1 MLVVQSSQAVA
12 VHQSTVAKFIVYFLD
27 TFNFLYKIPM
37 ALSTDQPKITKEQDR
52 FQRYEFAK
60 RIANMVTVNDSENSL
75 VVGLY
80 GKWGEGKTSVMNFIK
95 QELPKECIV
104 VNFNPWLF
112 NDEERLIKAFFN
124 DVAAALKQSI
134 HKPKE
139 NIGKVL
145 SEYGNLIGSVKVAG
159 LGFSGLSTLGDKWK
173 DVTVEQLKAR
183 VDAIITTSGKRIVV
197 FVDDIDRLDVREIQ
211 NIFKLI
217 KLVGDFSNTTYILAF
232 DDEMVATALAPVYGN
247 GESHTGY
254 QFLEKIIQV
263 PLIIPKATKAAL
275 VKYTMELLGDIIKKA
290 KIELATRDIE
300 NFRNVFDENFVP
312 AINNPRLAIRYAN
325 SLFFSLPLLYGEVSV
340 VDLMLV
346 EALKV
351 FYPPAYDFMRMN
363 SPLFLTDNMRERGV
377 FRLENPDKST
387 INTEVGKLLE
397 KFGQKEKNRIMA
409 VWQNL
414 FPQYQYITSNRVY
427 REDSWRDW
435 YRTKSICSGKYFER
449 YFTYV
454 VIQGDLSDVF
464 FDQFLKELNHLTI
477 AEAKEKLDTL
487 LEQTELP
494 DVIFKLRLWE
504 DSLNNT
510 QSETLLGLLATIGS
524 ELAIEPDEFASYTS
538 RAEGA
543 KIIAQLICNFDKS
556 ERAEQAIKAF
566 GYTDVLEFALE
577 MCYWLFYKEEKLI
590 FKDLPAQDV
599 KKIHHYFV
607 DRFRNALNDDNFFT
621 LLSDANLWR
630 VFSWWKEEDNESFQA
645 QITKTI
651 NSAEQAIS
659 IIKVFAATITSWGGS
674 QGPQTYKGG
683 FTESK
688 YDAMTDIIE
697 PELIY
702 RILNE
707 TEKYHL
713 NKVNLQMIDNNGR
726 MKDEELANVFIQF
739 YEKKHL
745 RLSDIND

>member
-1 MLVVQSSQAVA
+1 
-12 VHQSTVAKFIVYFLD
+12 
-27 TFNFLYKIPM
+27 M
-37 ALSTDQPKITKEQDR
+37 ALSTDQPKVTKEQDR

-60 RIANMVTVNDSENSL
+60 RIANMVTINDSENSL

-95 QELPKECIV
+95 QELPEECIV

-145 SEYGNLIGSVKVAG
+145 SEYGSLIGNIKVG
-159 LGFSGLSTLGDKWK
+159 GFSFGSALSNIGDKWK

-183 VDAIITTSGKRIVV
+183 VDAIITASGKKIVV
-197 FVDDIDRLDVREIQ
+197 CVDDIDRLDVREIQ

-247 GESHTGY
+247 GEKHTGY

-275 VKYTMELLGDIIKKA
+275 VKYTIELLDDIIKKA
-290 KIELATRDIE
+290 KVELTTKDVE

-363 SPLFLTDNMRERGV
+363 ASLFLADNMRERGA
-377 FRLENPDKST
+377 FRPDNPDKGT
-387 INTEVGKLLE
+387 INTEIGKLLE
-397 KFGQKEKNRIMA
+397 QFSQKEKNRIMA

-414 FPQYQYITSNRVY
+414 FPQYQYITANRAY
-427 REDSWRDW
+427 PEDSWRDW

-449 YFTYV
+449 YFTYA

-464 FDQFLKELNHLTI
+464 FDQFLKELNQLSIT
-477 AEAKEKLDTL
+477 EAKDKLDTL

-504 DSLNNT
+504 DSLNQT
-510 QSETLLGLLATIGS
+510 QSETLIGLLATIGA
-524 ELAIEPDEFASYTS
+524 ELPVEPGEFASYTS

-543 KIIAQLICNFDKS
+543 KIIAQLICNFEKG
-556 ERAEQAIKAF
+556 ERAERAIKAF
-566 GYTDVLEFALE
+566 GYTEVLEFSME
-577 MCYWLFYKEEKLI
+577 MCYWLFYKEEKLV
-590 FKDLPAQDV
+590 FKGLPAKDV
-599 KKIHHYFV
+599 KKIHQYFV
-607 DRFRNALNDDNFFT
+607 GRFRNALNDDNFFT

-630 VFSWWKEEDNESFQA
+630 VLYWWKEDDNESFQA

-651 NSAEQAIS
+651 NNSAEQAIAM
-659 IIKVFAATITSWGGS
+659 IKVFAATITSWGGPEG
-674 QGPQTYKGG
+674 QQTYKGG

-688 YDAMTDIIE
+688 YDAMTAIIE

-707 TEKYHL
+707 TGKYRL
-713 NKVNLQMIDNNGR
+713 NSVNLQMIDNNER
-726 MKDEELANVFIQF
+726 MKDEELASIFIQF

-745 RLSDIND
+745 RLGDINN